1 MSDKDRQIRPFG
13 DFLAEI
19 NTGLSHTELSE
30 AFNALVTAVSEIGKV
45 GTLTY
50 VIKVSPAG
58 HMADGMVSIVDEVK
72 VKLPA
77 PRRPDSIWYVTSD
90 GNVSRHNPDQMRLPL
105 REVPAPAQSLADPGT
120 GEMRA

>member
-1 MSDKDRQIRPFG
+1 MLDKDRQVRPFG

-30 AFNALVTAVSEIGKV
+30 AFNSLVTAVSDIGKV

-72 VKLPA
+72 LKMPT

-90 GNVSRHNPDQMRLPL
+90 GNVSRDNPNQLRLPL
-105 REVPAPAQSLADPGT
+105 REVPAPDRPAADPDT
-120 GEMRA
+120 GEMHA